1 MLYFDRIDVS
11 EGVDVRKTSASKECN
26 ISHYWHFL
34 NYTFKFQPNVCNICQ
49 DLLMI
54 SMNLSGF
61 SFSNIEGSAC
71 CCIIILISKN
81 EAINLMQNADL
92 TKKSRTL

>member
-1 MLYFDRIDVS
+1 MLYFDRIDVY
-11 EGVDVRKTSASKECN
+11 EGVDVHKTSASKEFE

-34 NYTFKFQPNVCNICQ
+34 NYTFKFQPNFCNIFQ
-49 DLLMI
+49 DFLMI

-71 CCIIILISKN
+71 CCIIILIRKN

-92 TKKSRTL
+92 TKKSKTL